1 MPDDTAPTEN
11 STAYGETFRFRDRL
25 NELYAQS
32 PLSEKDLM
40 FNLGLYVRSSLLV
53 KFLVLDG
60 LYRRFKSIPGVLV
73 EFGTWWGQNLVL
85 LENLRAIHE
94 PFNKQR
100 TIIGFDT
107 FSGYPSSSAMEKKST
122 EAHDGYQTVPDYQ
135 SYLAE
140 LLEVHEGNNAF
151 GHIRGNHKLIAG
163 NVEETVPKYFKDHPE
178 TIVAFAFFDM
188 GPYEPTIAALR
199 AIKPHLVPGSV
210 LLFDELT
217 WPGAPGEAIA
227 FKEVFRDVAFRI
239 EKCDLYPSKSIV
251 VMQ

>member
-1 MPDDTAPTEN
+1 MSDKPAPEEV
-11 STAYGETFRFRDRL
+11 STAHGETFAFRERL
-25 NELYAQS
+25 GEMFAQS
-32 PLSEKDLM
+32 PLSRQDLM

-53 KFLVLDG
+53 KFLVLDAV
-60 LYRRFKSIPGVLV
+60 YRRIKHIPGALV

-85 LENLRAIHE
+85 MENLRAIHE

-107 FSGYPSSSAMEKKST
+107 FEGYLDEAAMRRESV
-122 EAHDGYQTVPDYQ
+122 ERHAGYQTGSAYEA
-135 SYLAE
+135 YLAE

-151 GHIRGNHKLIAG
+151 GHIRGNCRLVRGDVTLTA
-163 NVEETVPKYFKDHPE
+163 PQYFAERRE

-188 GPYEPTIAALR
+188 GPYEPTLAALK

-227 FKEVFRDVAFRI
+227 FKEVFAGSRYQI
-239 EKCDLYPSKSIV
+239 EKCELYPSKAIV
-251 VMQ
+251 TVQ